1 MQTIA
6 SKTIQEYHISEKDY
20 VFINV
25 NRHHELKDENMTSI
39 YLSMCIY
46 MYIYIYI
53 YIYTYIY
60 RYIYIHIYI
69 YTYIYIYKHIYRKHG
84 N

>member
-25 NRHHELKDENMTSI
+25 NRHHKLKDEKMTSI
-39 YLSMCIY
+39 YLCV
-46 MYIYIYI
+46 YI
-53 YIYTYIY
+53 YIYTYIGNIEIKAKLAEK
-60 RYIYIHIYI
+60 YI
-69 YTYIYIYKHIYRKHG
+69 
-84 N
+84 

>member
-25 NRHHELKDENMTSI
+25 NRHHKLKDEKMTSI
-39 YLSMCIY
+39 YLCVYICTY
-46 MYIYIYI
+46 IIYIYIYI
-53 YIYTYIY
+53 YIYTYIGNIEIKAKLAEK
-60 RYIYIHIYI
+60 YI
-69 YTYIYIYKHIYRKHG
+69 
-84 N
+84 

>member
-25 NRHHELKDENMTSI
+25 NRHHKLKDEKMTSI
-39 YLSMCIY
+39 YLCV
-46 MYIYIYI
+46 YICTYI
-53 YIYTYIY
+53 YIYT
-60 RYIYIHIYI
+60 
-69 YTYIYIYKHIYRKHG
+69 HIYRKHR
-84 N
+84 NKSETSRKIYMKKKSEIFLQ